1 MSFKVGDH
9 VEMLDDTDHNV
20 PKFTKGIIRRI
31 FRDDA
36 HTTSNLEFPEF
47 GLLTGNYLYLMFAF
61 FNNI

>member
-9 VEMLDDTDHNV
+9 VEMLDDTDDIV

-36 HTTSNLEFPEF
+36 CITLNVEFRIP
-47 GLLTGNYLYLMFAF
+47 GVRIINRKLPLYDIRIL
-61 FNNI
+61 